1 MSQLATWGKD
11 VINKKALQLA
21 DGESD
26 ANITDLKF
34 FLGRSENVDQPQRKP
49 CFFEVF
55 LDCPDGYGERKEK
68 MLAIFKW
75 AFEHGYDYVWK
86 IDDDVYLRPE
96 RLLTIPP
103 HDYCGLIVDMR
114 YVIETEGGK
123 QMVAQ
128 IRTALGGIY
137 GLSRRSLE
145 CLLAKNAALPV
156 FDHFE
161 DGWVCE
167 QLRSFGILP
176 TRLNERIGYTHI
188 KGNGGQWKGRDA
200 DMVVKEPPTPNNNV
214 VASFEYNE
222 VQMLEIHSAFNGR
235 DVWATTSPWLT
246 GGGKGA

>member
-11 VINKKALQLA
+11 VINLKALQLSN
-21 DGESD
+21 GGSD

-34 FLGRSENVDQPQRKP
+34 FRGRSEYVRAGEPQPKP
-49 CFFEVF
+49 LFFEVF

-68 MLAIFKW
+68 MLAIFRW

-103 HDYCGLIVDMR
+103 HDYCGMIVDMKYR
-114 YVIETEGGK
+114 IETDGEK
-123 QMVAQ
+123 QVVAQ

-156 FDHFE
+156 FDGFE

-188 KGNGGQWKGRDA
+188 KGEW
-200 DMVVKEPPTPNNNV
+200 
-214 VASFEYNE
+214 
-222 VQMLEIHSAFNGR
+222 
-235 DVWATTSPWLT
+235 WAVERQRR
-246 GGGKGA
+246 